1 MACGFVCVVLF
12 CFSWVLPLLRVLY
25 WSAKASVMSRV
36 PQPVQ
41 KAPLN
46 CTTSKGGVNATSLA
60 VALGLW
66 VRL

>member
-12 CFSWVLPLLRVLY
+12 CFSWVFLANALY
-25 WSAKASVMSRV
+25 WSAKPSVMSRV
-36 PQPVQ
+36 PQLVQ
-41 KAPLN
+41 KVPAN
-46 CTTSKGGVNATSLA
+46 WITSIGGVSWMSLT